1 MLAKHGYTRLVLLS
15 KPNINFD
22 IKEEWMTSDTAAIW
36 LSLKRKGQK
45 RINLGGIYR
54 EHRLLF
60 QPDDISASD
69 QAQISRWD
77 IITNNWTK
85 AGNRTQCFLLGDL
98 NLDYMRWTD
107 PDPSHVT
114 MVDMIKNKLE
124 TKGFSQHIKG
134 PTHFWP
140 NRQDSLIDHVWA
152 NSPEL
157 IISVRNIT
165 NSIAD
170 HNVIELN
177 VCLKGKCNTSKEI
190 IRRVRTN
197 FNLANYRR
205 KISSINWEP
214 FYSLTDV
221 NLAYNFFHEKVV
233 NILEEE
239 APMKKIQLNKKHKS
253 WLSTSTRKLIEDRNF
268 YREQARI
275 KNCPISWNEY
285 KIKRNFVTR
294 ECRKD
299 TNYTMNFFLKIVIKQ

>member
-1 MLAKHGYTRLVLLS
+1 MSH
-15 KPNINFD
+15 D
-22 IKEEWMTSDTAAIW
+22 
-36 LSLKRKGQK
+36 
-45 RINLGGIYR
+45 
-54 EHRLLF
+54 
-60 QPDDISASD
+60 SASD

-98 NLDYMRWTD
+98 NLDHMRWTD

-177 VCLKGKCNTSKEI
+177 VRLKGKCNTSKEI

-214 FYSLTDV
+214 LYSLTDV
-221 NLAYNFFHEKVV
+221 NLA
-233 NILEEE
+233 
-239 APMKKIQLNKKHKS
+239 
-253 WLSTSTRKLIEDRNF
+253 
-268 YREQARI
+268 
-275 KNCPISWNEY
+275 
-285 KIKRNFVTR
+285 
-294 ECRKD
+294 
-299 TNYTMNFFLKIVIKQ
+299 